1 MSKAQ
6 SASPRRLKVMEDGE
20 GLQCVSSLEIS
31 QERRNQWRDPLYLL
45 LGNLGHPGGRPLSSI
60 VRMEVKSNNGR

>member
-1 MSKAQ
+1 
-6 SASPRRLKVMEDGE
+6 MEDGE